1 MSVVCSKRPETRML
15 LQARAA
21 LSYEGV
27 LCDARHELVAHG
39 EAAAAAAKAAQDR
52 EAAAAAEKADLQGDV
67 RLKEAQ
73 LKSVAQVCCRWKTH
87 RHHWLT
93 PSRCGVLVAPIQY
106 CSGLSA
112 TELLLRVSISPQL

>member
-1 MSVVCSKRPETRML
+1 ML

-87 RHHWLT
+87 RLT